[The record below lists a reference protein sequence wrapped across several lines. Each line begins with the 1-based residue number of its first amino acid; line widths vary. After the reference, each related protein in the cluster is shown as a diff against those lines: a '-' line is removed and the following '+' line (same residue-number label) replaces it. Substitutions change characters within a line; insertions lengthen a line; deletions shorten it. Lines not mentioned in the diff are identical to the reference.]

1 MHRAQLAFFV
11 ENEQPLFTHWT
22 VSYLFYFKS
31 VMESQD
37 LILVSRLIFANSQ
50 SQRLQLSVSSLL
62 SEALNTLMIWQYK
75 SFCKITCFYL
85 QVRKKQNI
93 K

>member
-11 ENEQPLFTHWT
+11 ENERPHFTHWT
-22 VSYLFYFKS
+22 MSYLFCFKS
-31 VMESQD
+31 VMESRD

-62 SEALNTLMIWQYK
+62 SETLNTLMIWQ
-75 SFCKITCFYL
+75 
-85 QVRKKQNI
+85 
-93 K
+93 